1 MTVAALLAAA
11 LGGGIIAALLDA
23 WFTNLRAYEIARLR
37 VIDELDSINAMNLNL
52 QHLDIYRMAF
62 TAEELARLR
71 YPTGAW
77 TEGEPVM
84 VIRLSRDHP
93 KLLFQLSA
101 LYSSIALSPT
111 APPLPD
117 DLNAS
122 LAECHRDLKAARLG
136 LLGRTVVYGPRYAL
150 RRLDL

>member
-93 KLLFQLSA
+93 NCSSSCPRCIRPSHSRRPLRLS
-101 LYSSIALSPT
+101 LTISTRLSRS
-111 APPLPD
+111 AIVISRPPGS
-117 DLNAS
+117 AS
-122 LAECHRDLKAARLG
+122 
-136 LLGRTVVYGPRYAL
+136 
-150 RRLDL
+150 